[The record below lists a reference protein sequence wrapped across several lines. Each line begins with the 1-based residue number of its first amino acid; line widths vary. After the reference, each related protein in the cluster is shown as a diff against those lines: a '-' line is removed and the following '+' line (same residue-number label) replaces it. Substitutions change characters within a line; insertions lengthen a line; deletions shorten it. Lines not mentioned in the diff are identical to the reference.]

1 MNCTVASKWLIVL
14 SCLLSFTSFAQ
25 KEPVF
30 KSISGSMLSLCF
42 VKQEGQYADTSG
54 RFKQL
59 GKIVAGY
66 EGFSTPVLFTER
78 GLVFLQRKQTKLTH
92 RQEEELEKKGIPEDE
107 IENRR
112 NVVTKAVSMEWLNG
126 NTSPEIVFLDK
137 TDGYTTYGK
146 MPVKVY
152 SYRKLL
158 YKNVYPGIDVEYTL
172 DPLKKLGFEYS
183 LIVHPGADIAAVKM
197 TYGGDVKKIKANR
210 GRLAVETDID
220 EIVQDQLASFN
231 TNAEGQFSRTAAAQL
246 VETEFKVNDNTVRFD
261 IKGNYDRNKIFV
273 IDPFVSS
280 TAALTGASAGIAKDV
295 DFDYA
300 GNVYVSGG
308 GDGNVYQLAKYNANG
323 VLQWTFNDI
332 VSNPQWSFGPYFG
345 GWVVEKTTG
354 NIYLGQG
361 FDFATGF
368 IVVRISTT
376 GLYDNFIT
384 TGNPNFR
391 ENWKMIWNCNNGLPQ
406 IIVAG
411 GGTNSNINL
420 GLLAPPSVIPSAA
433 NITGIP
439 DIAFQ
444 DMADMVIDPLTN
456 SMYTLYASGS
466 VPTLNNSIY
475 KHDQP
480 YSAATKAWNTA
491 SGYNVLQE
499 AANRPYVVAGLN
511 DNSANILAINPFYLF
526 YWDGKNLKALDKAT
540 GAVVGTPIITTNTAL
555 MQGGIIAD
563 ACNNVFA
570 GDINGTIKVYNFN
583 GSVFDDAAAPDIHIA
598 GFATKPVYDL
608 AYNETQK
615 LLYASGNGFVSSID
629 VSTYCPNTVYTLN
642 VSPNCLNAS
651 VTATISPIPPNGSTI
666 TYTILEGATQI
677 ATNNTG
683 LFTSLNSTV
692 TYKIVATVNQACSGT
707 QTSVTFVMPGP
718 AVNAAV
724 TNASC
729 GANSGVISVSGSG
742 TSAPYSYSIDGVNFQ
757 SSGNFGSLPAGVYTI
772 TVKDGNGC
780 TTKAPVTILNSNGPA
795 LTFTQL
801 NANCGNSNASITASA
816 TGGTAPYQFSINGGT
831 TYQVSNFFTALVAGD
846 YTLVVKDAAGCTNA
860 AVVTITS
867 SPSPVI
873 TAIPAAAT
881 CSKNNG
887 IINAFGAGGTAPYEY
902 SINQNIF
909 QPGNTFPDLT
919 PGLYTVTVKDVNGC
933 IQNTNVTIG
942 NTAAP
947 TVTATATQSACA
959 NFNGSITATGLG
971 GLAPLQYSINNGP
984 LQTNNVFNGLAGGVY
999 NVQVKDISGCV
1010 GNTSVTITSVS
1021 NGPTVTATTNP
1032 SACNI
1037 NNGSINAIATA
1048 GLPPYQYSL
1057 NNTVYQASGLFSG
1070 LAPARYVVF
1079 AKDAAGCVNTTAVVV
1094 TPTAGPVLT
1103 VTATGSSCLV
1113 NNGSITAAATGGA
1126 APLLYSIDGINF
1138 VPTNV
1143 FNGLAPNTYTVT
1155 VKDANGCSRSS
1166 GILVANASGLSLD
1179 ASSISTSCSSS
1190 GGSITI
1196 TANGGI
1202 APLQYSIN
1210 GTNYFS
1216 SNTFTGL
1223 SAGNYTA
1230 FVKDANGCI
1239 VSKVTSVASTAGP
1252 SLNLNARSAT
1262 CGTAS
1267 GVIIA
1272 AVSGGVQPFTY
1283 SLDGGP
1289 FQSLNAFVN
1298 VSATSHTVI
1307 AKDAGGCTASQTV
1320 SVTDAGGAGAIPTD
1334 VTFTVRNALP
1344 CTGGVVKIKNLKGVP
1359 SGGGAKYDFA
1369 LDFGA
1374 FTSSNQFTNVF
1385 PGNHVVTAINEDGCT
1400 VSKLA
1405 IIGTGVPARANAVA
1419 TGSACNAT
1427 SGTISITGIG
1437 ANTPYH
1443 ASIDNGVTW
1452 NTFFP
1457 PGANSFTYTNLAPG
1471 SYTILMADDADFTAG
1486 TPDIPGA
1493 CITATLA
1500 IVPTIGGPV
1509 LSTIKSDG
1517 TCSGSDGFISAT
1529 GTGVSPLSYSI
1540 NGGAYQSSGDF
1551 TNLVSGDYIIGVQ
1564 DANGCASSVSVNIAN
1579 PTGPVITAVTGNA
1592 TCGLSNGTIT
1602 AAVTGAL
1609 PPVQYSID
1617 GFAFQSSS
1625 IFTGLAPGN
1634 YTLYAKDANACYNSI
1649 PVSIV
1654 ATALPKVTAFSIGA
1668 SCNNNDG
1675 SVIATGTLGTAPYLF
1690 SIDGAVFQSSNTF
1703 STKPAGFYTV
1713 TIKDATGCTTTT
1725 GDTISNTEGAS
1736 ISNSVTAA
1744 TCGNANGIITI
1755 SAVGGTAPFDY
1766 SSDGINYQPGNI
1778 LTGLPA
1784 GDYSL
1789 SVRDANGCITSKLA
1803 LVSSAAGP
1811 QTLTSTVVNASCN
1824 ESNGSINAAASGG
1837 TGVLQYS
1844 KDGINYQAS
1853 SFFNGVAGGN
1863 YTLYVRDVNLC
1874 VKTLPVTVLN
1884 LQGPSISSLSPSAA
1898 TCISNDG
1905 TITASVTGGTG
1916 ALQYSKDGTNFQ
1928 SNNIFTGL
1936 TAGTYTITVKDTKGC
1951 STAQS
1956 NIKVP
1961 SLSNITLSEAH
1972 TGATCGGNDGSITA
1986 AASAGI
1992 SPYQYSIDG
2001 INYQPSNQF
2010 SSLASGIY
2018 SLTVKDAAGCT
2029 STSPVTITA
2038 SSSSPKKWLG
2048 LDTDWQNTGNWCGGV
2063 PVITDDV
2070 LIPTGLI
2077 NYPSVTNGVAYAK
2090 NLTIEPGASVT
2101 VIAAMQIA
2109 DSIKNQ
2115 GTLDIVHGAL
2125 ELNGNQQQHIA
2136 GSMFN
2141 GHLINR
2147 LIISNTSIGGV
2158 QVSSAVGDT
2167 LKISRKLSFG
2177 FDNAV
2182 LSTGD
2187 NITLLSADSATASLG
2202 EIKEN
2207 ADGTPK
2213 VTINGKMVV
2222 ERFYPEKRAWRLIT
2236 APLKA
2241 NAAAPS
2247 INEAWQEGAGPAVT
2261 GVSNDDPHPLYGTH
2275 ITGPYGAGTAYTKAV
2290 TDSGFDQ
2297 SPQNV
2302 SSMKYYSHASNGYK
2316 NVANTFTTKVTDQ
2329 QGFLLFVRGNR
2340 AYDISTTTNFIAPG
2354 KTILRVHGNVNAG
2367 KISIPADTGL
2377 QVIANP
2383 YPSSI
2388 IFNEN
2393 MFAENAAILKNQSF
2407 WLWDPLRGSA
2417 KNTPTNVGGWVPIVY
2432 AGGGNYISTYN
2443 PSISIAGV
2451 EVAHPFDINGVIQSG
2466 AAFMID
2472 NKATATGNFII
2483 HETNKTDGSN
2493 NSLFRPLE
2501 PPGFTGFTTNLFR
2514 MEAGK
2519 ISYWADGAIALFDRS
2534 YSNVAT
2540 VYEDVRKIFSSTE
2553 NLSILHNDL
2562 KIAVE
2567 KRKLPVAG
2575 DTIYYDVTRLKAG
2588 KYQFE
2593 LFFTQAASWPLNAY
2607 FEDAYTKTKVPV
2619 SLTAHSLVEIDVNT
2633 DSASFAANRFKL
2645 VFEKSAA
2652 APSPAITLNGW
2663 QQQGAIQL
2671 EWIVAHQ
2678 QNAIN
2683 YTIEKSADEI
2693 NYELLDV
2700 QNAEEDT
2707 NGILVYHLVDLNPFY
2722 GNNYY
2727 RIKMLNQDQTVMYSP
2742 VILVTS
2748 TTDNG
2753 FIKVYPNP
2761 VRDQKLQFEVNHCVR
2776 GQYNYS
2782 LYISSGML
2790 VEKGIFIHQGAKN
2803 KYALWPSKQM
2813 AQGIYK
2819 LVINNPS
2826 GKATVFN
2833 VAVE

>member
-1 MNCTVASKWLIVL
+1 MWLILL
-14 SCLLSFTSFAQ
+14 SCFLSLSGFAQ

-30 KSISGSMLSLCF
+30 KSVAGSTPAFSF
-42 VKQEGQYADTSG
+42 VQQAGQYADTSG
-54 RFKQL
+54 RFNHL

-66 EGFSTPVLFTER
+66 EGFSTPVLFTEK

-92 RQEEELEKKGIPEDE
+92 RQEEELERKGIPEDE

-126 NTSPEIVFLDK
+126 NAAPEIVFLDK
-137 TDGYTTYGK
+137 ADGYITYGK
-146 MPVKVY
+146 MPGKVY
-152 SYRKLL
+152 SYRKLR

-183 LIVHPGADIAAVKM
+183 LIVHPGADISALRMK
-197 TYGGDVKKIKANR
+197 YGGDVRKIKTKN
-210 GRLAVETDID
+210 GRLVVQTDIE
-220 EIVQDQLASFN
+220 EIVQDQLSSFN
-231 TNAEGQFSRTAAAQL
+231 TNEQDLFSRMSSSEL
-246 VETEFKVNDNTVRFD
+246 VETVFEVNNNTVGFNV
-261 IKGNYDRNKIFV
+261 KGNYDRNKIFV

-280 TAALTGASAGIAKDV
+280 TAALTGAAAGIAKDV

-323 VLQWTFNDI
+323 VLQWTFNGI
-332 VSNPQWSFGPYFG
+332 VNNPQWSFGPYFG

-480 YSAATKAWNTA
+480 YSTATKAWNTA
-491 SGYNVLQE
+491 SGYSVLQE
-499 AANRPYVVAGLN
+499 AFNRPYLSAGLN
-511 DNSANILAINPFYLF
+511 DNSANILAVNPSYLF
-526 YWDGKNLKALDKAT
+526 YWDGRNLKAINKAT
-540 GAVVGTPIITTNTAL
+540 GAVVGTPITTANTAL

-563 ACNNVFA
+563 ACNNVFV
-570 GDINGTIKVYNFN
+570 GDVNGTIKVYNFN
-583 GSVFDDAAAPDIHIA
+583 GSAFDDAAAPDIHIA

-629 VSTYCPNTVYTLN
+629 VSSYCPNTVYTLN

-651 VTATISPIPPNGSTI
+651 VTATIIPTPPTGSSI
-666 TYTILEGATQI
+666 TYAILDGATQI
-677 ATNNTG
+677 AANNTG
-683 LFTSLNSTV
+683 LFASLSPTV

-707 QTSVTFVMPGP
+707 QTAATFVMPGP
-718 AVNAAV
+718 AVNTTIA
-724 TNASC
+724 NASC
-729 GANSGVISVSGSG
+729 GSNSGSISVSGSG
-742 TSAPYSYSIDGVNFQ
+742 TSAPYLYSIDEVNFQ
-757 SSGNFGSLPAGVYTI
+757 AAGTFGSLVAGVYTV
-772 TVKDGNGC
+772 TVKDANGC
-780 TTKAPVTILNSNGPA
+780 TTKASASILNSDGPA
-795 LTFTQL
+795 ISFTQV
-801 NANCGNSNASITASA
+801 NANCGSSNASVTASA

-831 TYQVSNFFTALVAGD
+831 TYQVSNFFTALVAGK
-846 YTLVVKDAAGCTNA
+846 YTLMVKDAADCTNA
-860 AVVTITS
+860 VVVNISS

-887 IINAFGAGGTAPYEY
+887 IVNAFGTGGTAPYEY

-909 QPGNTFPDLT
+909 QASNTFPDLT
-919 PGLYTVTVKDVNGC
+919 PGLYTVTVKDANGC
-933 IQNTNVTIG
+933 LQNTNVTIA
-942 NTAAP
+942 NTPAP
-947 TVTATATQSACA
+947 VVSATATQSACA
-959 NFNGSITATGLG
+959 NFNGSITATGSG
-971 GLAPLQYSINNGP
+971 GLAPLQYSVNNGP
-984 LQTNNVFNGLAGGVY
+984 LQASNFFGGLAGGVY
-999 NVQVKDISGCV
+999 SVQVKDISGCV
-1010 GNTSVTITSVS
+1010 GDTSVTITSVS
-1021 NGPTVTATTNP
+1021 NGPTVIATSAP
-1032 SACNI
+1032 SACNT
-1037 NNGSINAIATA
+1037 NNGTITAIATG
-1048 GLPPYQYSL
+1048 GLLPYQYSL
-1057 NNTVYQASGLFSG
+1057 NNTTYQAGGLFSG

-1079 AKDAAGCVNTTAVVV
+1079 AKDAAGCVNTIAVVV
-1094 TPTAGPVLT
+1094 LPTAGPVLT
-1103 VTATGSSCLV
+1103 VTATGSSCLL
-1113 NNGSITAAATGGA
+1113 NNGSITAAASGGA
-1126 APLLYSIDGINF
+1126 APLSFSIDGVNF
-1138 VPTNV
+1138 VASNV

-1166 GILVANASGLSLD
+1166 TVLVANASGLSLD
-1179 ASSISTSCSSS
+1179 ASSISTSCSNS
-1190 GGSITI
+1190 GGSVTI

-1202 APLQYSIN
+1202 APLQYSVN

-1239 VSKVTSVASTAGP
+1239 VSKAISVASTAGP
-1252 SLNLNARSAT
+1252 SLDLNTRSAT

-1267 GVIIA
+1267 GVIVA
-1272 AVSGGVQPFTY
+1272 TVSGGVQPFTY
-1283 SLDGGP
+1283 SLDGAA
-1289 FQSLNAFVN
+1289 FQSVNAFVN

-1307 AKDAGGCTASQTV
+1307 AKDASGCTASQTIT
-1320 SVTDAGGAGAIPTD
+1320 VTDAGGAGAIPTD

-1359 SGGGAKYDFA
+1359 SGGGAKYEFA
-1369 LDFGA
+1369 LDLGA
-1374 FTSSNQFTNVF
+1374 FTTSNQFTNVF

-1405 IIGTGVPARANAVA
+1405 IIGSGVPARANAVA
-1419 TGSACNAT
+1419 TGSACNT
-1427 SGTISITGIG
+1427 TNGTIAITGVG
-1437 ANTPYH
+1437 ANAPYH
-1443 ASIDNGVTW
+1443 SSIDNGVTW

-1493 CITATLA
+1493 CITATA
-1500 IVPTIGGPV
+1500 AVVPTIGGPV
-1509 LSTIKSDG
+1509 LSTTKSDG
-1517 TCSGSDGFISAT
+1517 TCSGSDGFISAS
-1529 GTGVSPLSYSI
+1529 GAGIAPLSFNI
-1540 NGGAYQSSGDF
+1540 NGGIYQASGDF
-1551 TNLVSGDYIIGVQ
+1551 TSLVSGDYVIGLK
-1564 DANGCASSVSVNIAN
+1564 DGNGCASSVSVNITN
-1579 PTGPVITAVTGNA
+1579 PTGPVITTATSNA
-1592 TCGLSNGTIT
+1592 TCGLSNGSIT
-1602 AAVTGAL
+1602 ATVTGAL

-1617 GFAFQSSS
+1617 GFVFQSSN
-1625 IFTGLAPGN
+1625 IFTNLAPGN
-1634 YTLYAKDANACYNSI
+1634 YTLYAKDANACYSSI
-1649 PVSIV
+1649 PVSISS
-1654 ATALPKVTAFSIGA
+1654 TALPKVTAFSVGA

-1675 SVIATGTLGTAPYLF
+1675 SVIANGTLGTVPYLY
-1690 SIDGAVFQSSNTF
+1690 SINGTVFQSSNTF
-1703 STKPAGFYTV
+1703 SNKPTGFYTV
-1713 TIKDATGCTTTT
+1713 SIKDATGCITNT
-1725 GDTISNTEGAS
+1725 GVTISNTEGAS
-1736 ISNSVTAA
+1736 ISNTVTAA

-1755 SAVGGTAPFDY
+1755 TATGGTAPLDY
-1766 SSDGINYQPGNI
+1766 SSDGINYQSGNI
-1778 LTGLPA
+1778 LTGLSA

-1803 LVSSAAGP
+1803 VVTNAAGP

-1824 ESNGSINAAASGG
+1824 SGNGSITAAAAGG

-1884 LQGPSISSLSPSAA
+1884 LTGPSISSVSPSAA

-1916 ALQYSKDGTNFQ
+1916 ALQFSKDGTTFQ
-1928 SNNIFTGL
+1928 ANNIFTGL
-1936 TAGTYTITVKDTKGC
+1936 TAGAYTITVKDTKGC
-1951 STAQS
+1951 TTAQS
-1956 NIKVP
+1956 NITVP
-1961 SLSNITLSEAH
+1961 SLSNIALSESH

-1986 AASAGI
+1986 TASAGI

-2001 INYQPSNQF
+2001 INYQLSNQF
-2010 SSLASGIY
+2010 NLLAAAPY

-2029 STSPVTITA
+2029 TTSVVTITA
-2038 SSSSPKKWLG
+2038 SSSNPKKWLG
-2048 LDTDWQNTGNWCGGV
+2048 LDTDWQNTGNWCGGA
-2063 PVITDDV
+2063 PLITDDV
-2070 LIPTGLI
+2070 LIPAGLS
-2077 NYPSVTNGVAYAK
+2077 NYPSVTNGTAYAK
-2090 NLTIEPGASVT
+2090 KLTIEPGASVT
-2101 VIAAMQIA
+2101 VSAAMQIA

-2115 GTLDIVHGAL
+2115 GTLDISHGAL
-2125 ELNGNQQQHIA
+2125 ELVGNQPQNIA
-2136 GSMFN
+2136 GSMFAL
-2141 GHLINR
+2141 HLINR
-2147 LIISNTSIGGV
+2147 LIISNASAGGV

-2182 LSTGD
+2182 LNTGD

-2222 ERFYPEKRAWRLIT
+2222 ERFYPEKRAWRLIA

-2241 NAAAPS
+2241 NAATPT
-2247 INEAWQEGAGPAVT
+2247 INSAWQEGAGPAVT

-2275 ITGPYGAGTAYTKAV
+2275 ITGPYGSGTGYTKAV

-2302 SSMKYYSHASNGYK
+2302 SSMKYYSHAINGYK

-2340 AYDISTTTNFIAPG
+2340 AYDIGTTTNFVAPG
-2354 KTILRVHGNVNAG
+2354 KTILRVQGNVNAG
-2367 KISIPADTGL
+2367 KISVSADTGL
-2377 QVIANP
+2377 QVIGNP
-2383 YPSSI
+2383 YPSAI
-2388 IFNEN
+2388 LFNEN
-2393 MFAENAAILKNQSF
+2393 MFTENAAILKNQSF

-2432 AGGGNYISTYN
+2432 AGGGNYVSTYN

-2451 EVAHPFDINGVIQSG
+2451 EVAHPFDINGIIQSG

-2472 NKATATGNFII
+2472 NRATAAGSFII

-2493 NSLFRPLE
+2493 NTLFRPQT
-2501 PPGFTGFTTNLFR
+2501 PTVFTSLTTNLFR
-2514 MEAGK
+2514 VEAGE
-2519 ISYWADGAIALFDRS
+2519 ISYWADGTIALFNRS
-2534 YSNVAT
+2534 YNNTAT
-2540 VYEDVRKIFSSTE
+2540 TNEDVRKIFSSTE

-2567 KRKLPVAG
+2567 KRKQPIAG
-2575 DTIYYDVTRLKAG
+2575 DTIFYDVTRLKAG

-2593 LFFTQAASWPLNAY
+2593 LFFTQAESWLLDAY
-2607 FEDAYTKTKVPV
+2607 FEDVYTKARMPV
-2619 SLTAHSLVEIDVNT
+2619 SLTAHSLLDIDVNT
-2633 DSASFAANRFKL
+2633 DSASFAANRFRL
-2645 VFEKSAA
+2645 VFEKSAT

-2671 EWIVAHQ
+2671 EWIVANQ

-2683 YTIEKSADEI
+2683 YTIEKSADGI
-2693 NYELLDV
+2693 HYELLDV
-2700 QNAEEDT
+2700 QNAVEDT
-2707 NGILVYHLVDLNPFY
+2707 NGILVYHLIDANPFY

-2727 RIKMLNQDQTVMYSP
+2727 RVKMLRQDQTVMYSP
-2742 VILVTS
+2742 VIVVAS
-2748 TTDNG
+2748 STDNG

-2761 VRDQKLQFEVNHCVR
+2761 VRDQKLHFEVNHCMQ
-2776 GQYNYS
+2776 GQYNYN
-2782 LYISSGML
+2782 LYTSSGML

-2803 KYALWPSKQM
+2803 KYALWPSKKL

-2819 LVINNPS
+2819 LVINNPL